1 MNDREAVERW
11 AKRNGE
17 LHVALRKLLD
27 AYRAVCPDD
36 PYIWEVERVLA
47 DIPQLRQEVAGYIP
61 KDQLQIGAK
70 YECAA
75 RNFEVGLWNG
85 EVFEYQRTKF
95 GTTFPD
101 TEQHWDDGPPHGTVK
116 PMKKVGEQA

>member
-11 AKRNGE
+11 AKRNSE

-47 DIPQLRQEVAGYIP
+47 DIPQLKR
-61 KDQLQIGAK
+61 DS
-70 YECAA
+70 
-75 RNFEVGLWNG
+75 
-85 EVFEYQRTKF
+85 
-95 GTTFPD
+95 
-101 TEQHWDDGPPHGTVK
+101 
-116 PMKKVGEQA
+116 